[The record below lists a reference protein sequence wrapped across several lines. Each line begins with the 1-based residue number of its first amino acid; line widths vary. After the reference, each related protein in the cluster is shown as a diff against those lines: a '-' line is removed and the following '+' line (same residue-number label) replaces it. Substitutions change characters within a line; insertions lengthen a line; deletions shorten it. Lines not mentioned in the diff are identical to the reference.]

1 MVFDRD
7 KKLFRQV
14 SAKRY
19 AHEECAVKA
28 DQTKAQEE
36 QDKDAFE
43 KYLLK
48 IFKLDTLNVK
58 IRKQIK
64 TYVEEYN
71 YTYSGML
78 KALIYWFEIK
88 GHSIEKANGG
98 IGIIPYVYQQAYE
111 YYYSLWSANQKN
123 EFKNIEEYIPKVRSV
138 VIPLPVKKERKRKLF
153 TFFDEEEEVSTDA
166 E

>member
-1 MVFDRD
+1 M
-7 KKLFRQV
+7 
-14 SAKRY
+14 
-19 AHEECAVKA
+19 
-28 DQTKAQEE
+28 
-36 QDKDAFE
+36 
-43 KYLLK
+43 LK